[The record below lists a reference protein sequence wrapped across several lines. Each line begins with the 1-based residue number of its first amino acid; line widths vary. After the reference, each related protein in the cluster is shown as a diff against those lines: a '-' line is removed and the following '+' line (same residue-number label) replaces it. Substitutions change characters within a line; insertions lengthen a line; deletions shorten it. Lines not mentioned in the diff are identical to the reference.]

1 MLGTRYCVA
10 QVMGTS
16 PPGLASQTLVQPPPA
31 APEDT
36 NQLQASLE
44 YPGNSCHGQMPQDQP
59 WIAWFRKGPAGGLAE
74 YVGELS

>member
-1 MLGTRYCVA
+1 MHGTRYCVA

-31 APEDT
+31 PPDT
-36 NQLQASLE
+36 ANQLQALLA
-44 YPGNSCHGQMPQDQP
+44 YPSSSCHGQMPQNQAG
-59 WIAWFRKGPAGGLAE
+59 IARFRKGPAGGLAE